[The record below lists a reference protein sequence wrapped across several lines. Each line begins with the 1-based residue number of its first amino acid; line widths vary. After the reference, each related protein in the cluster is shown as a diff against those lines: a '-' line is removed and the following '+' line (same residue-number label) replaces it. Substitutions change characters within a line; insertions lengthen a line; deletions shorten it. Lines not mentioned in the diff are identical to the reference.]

1 MVACKQYYTTVCGFC
16 KVFGAFSE
24 NAHISHRSVGVLKT
38 VPIPYNAAKIRRD
51 GWQPMERSIEP
62 MMIYETGIEHY
73 TPGFLPEGMGVTDGA
88 EWMRS
93 RSGLER
99 AMQCRTVLEGTVLLC
114 DNQCTLWVDLGCMRG
129 MMTRE
134 EVQLCPDGETVRDI
148 AVITRVGKCV
158 SFVVIGFAYT
168 ENGEEVAVLSRRE
181 AQRRCRAEFLDR
193 LQAGDVIR
201 AKVTHLEPFGAFVDV
216 GCGIVSMLS
225 IDSISVSR
233 ISHPGERFS
242 PGMPIWVVIRSIIPG
257 GRICVSHKE
266 LLGTWEEN
274 AAAFSPGQTVTGIVR
289 SIESYGVFVELTPN
303 LAGLAEYKE
312 NLCVGQRAAVYIK
325 SMIASRMKVKLV
337 FIDTYRGEGV
347 SGGLQYYL
355 PKSCNAAG
363 IPHLDRWQY
372 SPHGAEKC
380 VESIFD

>member
-1 MVACKQYYTTVCGFC
+1 
-16 KVFGAFSE
+16 
-24 NAHISHRSVGVLKT
+24 
-38 VPIPYNAAKIRRD
+38 
-51 GWQPMERSIEP
+51 MEPKRSIEQ
-62 MMIYETGIEHY
+62 MMITDTKELEYA
-73 TPGFLPEGMGVTDGA
+73 PGFLPEGMGVSENG
-88 EWMRS
+88 EWSRT

-99 AMQCRTVLEGTVLLC
+99 AIQTRTILEGTVLLC

-129 MMTRE
+129 IMTRD
-134 EVQLCPDGETVRDI
+134 EVQLCQDGETVRDI
-148 AVITRVGKCV
+148 AVITRVGKCI

-168 ENGEEVAVLSRRE
+168 ETGEEVAVLSRRE

-193 LQAGDVIR
+193 LRAGDVIR

-233 ISHPGERFS
+233 ISHPSERFT
-242 PGMPIWVVIRSIIPG
+242 PGMPIWVIIRSVVPF
-257 GRICVSHKE
+257 GRICISHRE

-325 SMIASRMKVKLV
+325 SMIPSRMKVKLV
-337 FIDTYRGEGV
+337 FIDTYRGTGV
-347 SGGLQYYL
+347 SGGLRYYL
-355 PKSCNAAG
+355 PASCGAQG
-363 IPHLDRWQY
+363 ILHLDRWQY
-372 SPHGAEKC
+372 SPCGAEKC
-380 VESIFD
+380 VETVFS

>member
-1 MVACKQYYTTVCGFC
+1 
-16 KVFGAFSE
+16 
-24 NAHISHRSVGVLKT
+24 
-38 VPIPYNAAKIRRD
+38 
-51 GWQPMERSIEP
+51 MERSIEP
-62 MMIYETGIEHY
+62 MIYNTTETEY
-73 TPGFLPEGMGVTDGA
+73 APGFLPEGMGMTDTEELTRTRG
-88 EWMRS
+88 E
-93 RSGLER
+93 LER
-99 AMQCRTVLEGTVLLC
+99 AMQMRMILEGTVLLC

-129 MMTRE
+129 RMARE
-134 EVQLCPDGETVRDI
+134 EVQLCPDGEEVRDI
-148 AVITRVGKCV
+148 AVITRVGKCI
-158 SFVVIGFAYT
+158 SFVVMGFAYT
-168 ENGEEVAVLSRRE
+168 ESGEEVAVLSRRE

-193 LQAGDVIR
+193 LYPGDVIR

-233 ISHPGERFS
+233 ISHPNERFS
-242 PGMPIWVVIRSIIPG
+242 PGMPIWVVIRSITPG

-312 NLCVGQRAAVYIK
+312 NLCVGQRAAVFIK
-325 SMIASRMKVKLV
+325 SMIPSRMKVKLV
-337 FIDTYRGEGV
+337 FIDTYRGDGI

-355 PKSCNAAG
+355 PETCNAAG
-363 IPHLDRWQY
+363 IAHLDRWRY
-372 SPHGAEKC
+372 SPRGAEKC
-380 VESIFD
+380 VESVFD

>member
-1 MVACKQYYTTVCGFC
+1 
-16 KVFGAFSE
+16 
-24 NAHISHRSVGVLKT
+24 
-38 VPIPYNAAKIRRD
+38 
-51 GWQPMERSIEP
+51 
-62 MMIYETGIEHY
+62 MMISDTKELVYA
-73 TPGFLPEGMGVTDGA
+73 PGFQPEGMGTPENG
-88 EWMRS
+88 EWTRS

-99 AMQCRTVLEGTVLLC
+99 AIQTRTILEGTVLLC

-129 MMTRE
+129 IMARE
-134 EVQLCPDGETVRDI
+134 EVQLCQDGEAVRDI
-148 AVITRVGKCV
+148 AVITRVGKCI
-158 SFVVIGFAYT
+158 SFVVLGFAYA

-181 AQRRCRAEFLDR
+181 AQRRCRTEFLDH
-193 LQAGDVIR
+193 LCAGDVIR

-233 ISHPGERFS
+233 ISHPSERFA
-242 PGMPIWVVIRSIIPG
+242 PGMPIWVVVKSVMPL

-312 NLCVGQRAAVYIK
+312 HLCVGQRAAVYIK
-325 SMIASRMKVKLV
+325 SMIPSRMKVKLV
-337 FIDTYRGEGV
+337 FIDTYRGNSI
-347 SGGLQYYL
+347 SGGLRYYL
-355 PKSCNAAG
+355 PAMCNVQG
-363 IPHLDRWQY
+363 IPHMDRWQY
-372 SPHGAEKC
+372 SPRGSEKC
-380 VESIFD
+380 VETVFS

>member
-1 MVACKQYYTTVCGFC
+1 
-16 KVFGAFSE
+16 
-24 NAHISHRSVGVLKT
+24 
-38 VPIPYNAAKIRRD
+38 
-51 GWQPMERSIEP
+51 
-62 MMIYETGIEHY
+62 MIYETRIEHY

-355 PKSCNAAG
+355 PKACNAAG